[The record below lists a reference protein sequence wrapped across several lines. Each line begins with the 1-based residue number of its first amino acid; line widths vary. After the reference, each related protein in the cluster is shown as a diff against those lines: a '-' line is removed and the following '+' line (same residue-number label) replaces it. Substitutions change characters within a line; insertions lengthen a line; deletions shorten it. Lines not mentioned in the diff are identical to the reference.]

1 MAEIYQREYY
11 DAWGI
16 QHDEATTRHLKRAT
30 FERLIG
36 PLRHELGERP
46 RLLDCGAATGYLMEV
61 AAEAAMEPYG
71 VELSEFG
78 ARCIAEKF
86 GPGRVFCGPF
96 EQASFEGADREF
108 FDVITMIDFIEHVRD
123 PAAILAKAYRLL
135 RPGGR
140 ILMLT
145 PNAASLSRRL
155 MGPRWLHYKIEHL
168 SYFTPAGLSRCLE
181 RSGFTRARVGAAW
194 KTMNIHYVAHQ
205 LARYPHP
212 VLTPVVAGLHR
223 LGTAGLR
230 RALFRVTFGEMLAE
244 ARKPVLRT
252 DEPAG
257 GSGRYLSREE
267 GPISGPPASI
277 SPRV

>member
-1 MAEIYQREYY
+1 MQTLEPQPDDTTLAQIYRREYY

-30 FERLIG
+30 FERLIS
-36 PLRHELGERP
+36 PLRRELGEKP

-61 AAEAAMEPYG
+61 AAEAGMEPYG

-78 ARCIAEKF
+78 AGRIAEKF
-86 GPGRVFCGPF
+86 GPERVFCGPF
-96 EQASFEGADREF
+96 EQASFEGADRDF

-123 PAAILAKAYRLL
+123 PAAILAKAHRLL

-145 PNAASLSRRL
+145 PNVASLSRRL
-155 MGPRWLHYKIEHL
+155 MGPRWLHYKVEHL
-168 SYFTPAGLSRCLE
+168 FYFTPVSLFRCLE
-181 RSGFTRARVGAAW
+181 HSGFTRTRVGAAW

-212 VLTPVVAGLHR
+212 VLTPVIAALHR
-223 LGTAGLR
+223 LGTTKLR
-230 RALFRVTFGEMLAE
+230 RAMFRITFGEMLAV
-244 ARKPVLRT
+244 ALKPIPGMV
-252 DEPAG
+252 
-257 GSGRYLSREE
+257 
-267 GPISGPPASI
+267 
-277 SPRV
+277 SP